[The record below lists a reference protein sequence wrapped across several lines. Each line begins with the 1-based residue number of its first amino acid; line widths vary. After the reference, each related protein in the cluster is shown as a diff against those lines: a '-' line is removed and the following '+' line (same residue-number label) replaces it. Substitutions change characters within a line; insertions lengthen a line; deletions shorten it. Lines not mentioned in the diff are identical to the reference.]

1 MGIIEIVKQKEVCN
15 MTFAAYIQLQKRR
28 ITGEGCEVAAS
39 AVATN
44 GAQSVKSSVDAV
56 ICPRERIFALYGTER
71 CAAARTQ
78 AKDMPKAD
86 SEQLLREINALVG
99 LNTAERAFYASA
111 HAKRGGYTC
120 RSAV

>member
-1 MGIIEIVKQKEVCN
+1 

-28 ITGEGCEVAAS
+28 ITGERGEVAAH
-39 AVATN
+39 AEAKI
-44 GAQSVKSSVDAV
+44 GAQSAKSCVDAI
-56 ICPRERIFALYGTER
+56 ICPRERSFALYGTER
-71 CAAARTQ
+71 CAAVRTQ

-111 HAKRGGYTC
+111 QAERVGCACG
-120 RSAV
+120 SAV